1 VVLVEKDYRYLKQVA
16 AEGVFRT
23 GQEVDVVIYAITK
36 LGVKVAI
43 NDAYSGLAY
52 ANEIFE
58 DVSVGQPHKAY
69 IKRVREDGKIDVA
82 LRPPEGKHVLGVTET
97 IFRALVEAG
106 GKLPYHDNSSSEDIK
121 RRFQIS
127 KKVFKKAIGV
137 LYKQRRIKIT
147 DTGIELVN
155 YRR

>member
-1 VVLVEKDYRYLKQVA
+1 MESDYAYLKHDGSD
-16 AEGVFRT
+16 GVLKE
-23 GQEVDVVIYAITK
+23 GQEVDVLIYALTV
-36 LGVKVAI
+36 LGAKVAI
-43 NDAYSGLAY
+43 NDTYSGLAY
-52 ANEIFE
+52 ASEIFE
-58 DVSVGQPHKAY
+58 DVDVGQKCKAY
-69 IKRVREDGKIDVA
+69 IKHIRKDGKIDVA

-106 GKLPYHDNSSSEDIK
+106 GKLPYHDGSSPEDIK

-147 DTGIELVN
+147 SKGIEIVSHEKK
-155 YRR
+155 